1 MKKIARLL
9 ARALLRFLIA
19 QARARNPLG
28 AFSALATSIC
38 QRILQRQISP
48 SIAAPA
54 SNKTPSSKKDGVRQQ
69 SGSPYGVITIH

>member
-1 MKKIARLL
+1 MGIAMPAIADSLKFVQCLLAGACQNMKKIARLL

-54 SNKTPSSKKDGVRQQ
+54 
-69 SGSPYGVITIH
+69 